1 MIRMKLLTAT
11 SETQGQRSNDF
22 MWCAE
27 GEIVK
32 FGTECDGEDV
42 DGHCG
47 CRRSMVGVE
56 CNKATTTMKVADVEI
71 TRDELVN
78 ALRDNYKKAGWYD
91 LMDPAAAEDNILK
104 EAEDLILLSESFPEG
119 AIIEKRGDK
128 FQVRREVSCNVR

>member
-1 MIRMKLLTAT
+1 MKLLTAT
-11 SETQGQRSNDF
+11 SETQGQRPNDF

-32 FGTECDGEDV
+32 FGTECDGEEV
-42 DGHCG
+42 DGSCG
-47 CRRSMVGVE
+47 CRRSMAGVKS
-56 CNKATTTMKVADVEI
+56 NRATTTMKVVQVEM
-71 TRDELVN
+71 TKEELVN
-78 ALRDNYKKAGWYD
+78 ALRENYKSAGWYD
-91 LMDPAAAEDNILK
+91 LMDPAVAEDNILK